1 METIIVYLSIIPW
14 IFYYSINI
22 FKTLIDIDK
31 KGLLSLIRFDSAILI
46 LIFIYFVYFNKVFVI
61 QMLFTTINLYFF
73 INSLYDKEINRDNI
87 KKVFNENRVL
97 LCVLYIFMI
106 ICVVLFER
114 FFKLSYFYYC
124 LFGLSFFINVIIY
137 GLKRLKIFK

>member
-1 METIIVYLSIIPW
+1 METILVYLSVIPW

-31 KGLLSLIRFDSAILI
+31 KRALSLFRFDSVILI
-46 LIFIYFVYFNKVFVI
+46 LIFMYFVYFNKTFVI
-61 QMLFTTINLYFF
+61 QMLFATMNLYFF
-73 INSLYDKEINRDNI
+73 INRLYEKNINRNNI
-87 KKVFNENRVL
+87 KKVYKKNRGL
-97 LCVLYIFMI
+97 LGVLYLFMI
-106 ICVVLFER
+106 LFIIVLER
-114 FFKLSYFYYC
+114 FLKLSYFYYC